1 MKRFFILSLFSLLGY
16 FMLIAGPANPY
27 PQIVLQ
33 PDGDSITLISKGDEY
48 AHWRE
53 TSNGMIVVRDTDGF
67 WKYAMVQD
75 SIMVPSSIIVRES
88 DNPNARSTSFNQQD
102 VRTLIHQHRVENR
115 LRTAGRM
122 DSYDMNDSL
131 TVHHIQNNI
140 MPKQHNAKSEHMPT
154 IGNMKILTI
163 LVQFPDVKFTLDNP
177 IARFDSLI
185 NKPGYHGPNGN
196 AIGSV
201 KDYYLENSYG
211 QLNISSTVVGIY
223 TTNYNRSYYGATG
236 PDFMDV
242 NPKAMVEEAVIA
254 MTNSIDFGEFDNDGD
269 GYVDC
274 IHVVYA
280 GIGEDDDI
288 NTTNALW
295 PHKSSILP
303 TILLDGVK
311 ISDYIITPEL
321 YNGNI
326 RGIGVVCHEL
336 GHILG
341 APDFYDVDDE
351 ENGEYEGTG
360 KWDLMASG
368 SWNVNGNIPSH
379 HNPYTKTE
387 IFGWATSQELS
398 GNNTPYSL
406 LPASSSPN
414 HFFKISTGVD
424 GDFFLLENRQEQ
436 GFDQSIPGHG
446 LMVYHALP
454 GIRNANGYFTD
465 INASYPPKFYPIR
478 ANFTLNDDT
487 EQMNVG
493 YYSVNSSMVPFSQ
506 YNGMFIN
513 YLSCPYLSDA
523 IGNIIVEDD
532 ISFIHEKMD
541 TVMFVYNPQI
551 LGNDEFCGED
561 IYTIHHVPS
570 NATIEWFVPYDNGLT
585 EYFAPLFIKSG
596 QGSPEV
602 VCEIGG
608 LVDVISNDTT
618 IMSRGEGSIKV
629 QVSMLDDRT
638 VMEKNVHILDV
649 EAPDFEAKAVGY
661 WGEVPQD
668 ILVGGNS
675 YYFECTNDFWYQD
688 SLEWVIVSSLGVTTG
703 TGKTSPNIMVGMD
716 SVVVTLRN
724 PNACPEVSLT
734 TKIYPTLVYIGM
746 DFANPSSDMV
756 DIQVVYTQPDN
767 MPQRSSSFLNTQ
779 LEPTPYEGEFEVELW
794 DMYRGKLHTMKG
806 KDGYIQMS
814 LQGIASGN
822 YVLRLIVDGKQ
833 VDSKPLMVR

>member
-16 FMLIAGPANPY
+16 FVLIAGPANPY

-102 VRTLIHQHRVENR
+102 VRTLIHQHRIKNR
-115 LRTAGRM
+115 ARLNATTNV
-122 DSYDMNDSL
+122 YDMDDSI
-131 TVHHIQNNI
+131 TAYYVRNNLI
-140 MPKQHNAKSEHMPT
+140 PQRRSARSSHMRT
-154 IGNMKILTI
+154 IGMMKILTI
-163 LVQFPDVKFTLDNP
+163 LIQFQDVQFTLDNP
-177 IARFDSLI
+177 VAQFDSLI
-185 NKPGYHGPNGN
+185 NKPGYRGPNG
-196 AIGSV
+196 ASIGSV
-201 KDYYLENSYG
+201 RDYYLENSYG
-211 QLNISSTVVGIY
+211 QLTIEGTVVGVY
-223 TTNYNRSYYGATG
+223 TAAYNREYYGKHGIGDSNDAHA
-236 PDFMDV
+236 PALV
-242 NPKAMVEEAVIA
+242 REAIRKAAA
-254 MTNSIDFGEFDNDGD
+254 DIDMSEFDNDDD

-274 IHVVYA
+274 IHVLYA
-280 GIGEDDDI
+280 GIGEDGDI
-288 NTTNALW
+288 NTPNALW
-295 PHKSSILP
+295 PHKGSILP
-303 TILLDGVK
+303 MMLRDGVK
-311 ISDYIITPEL
+311 ISEYIITPEL

-351 ENGEYEGTG
+351 ENGKYEGTG
-360 KWDLMASG
+360 EWDLMASG
-368 SWNVNGNIPSH
+368 TWNGNGNIPAH

-414 HFFKISTGVD
+414 HFLKISTGVD
-424 GDFFLLENRQEQ
+424 DDYFLLENRQWQ
-436 GFDQSIPGHG
+436 AFDQSIPGHG

-454 GIRNANGYFTD
+454 GMRNDDGKFSD

-478 ANFTLNDDT
+478 ADFDSIDVL
-487 EQMNVG
+487 EEMNVG
-493 YYSVNSSMVPFSQ
+493 RDTVNSIKVPFNEQ
-506 YNGMFIN
+506 NGMFLT
-513 YLSCPYLSDA
+513 YLSCPSL
-523 IGNIIVEDD
+523 VELTNTVVDEE
-532 ISFIHEKMD
+532 IFFIHERGD
-541 TVMFVYNPQI
+541 TVLFNPQI
-551 LGNDEFCGED
+551 IGSSKLCKED
-561 IYTIHHVPS
+561 IYSLSHLPNNVD
-570 NATIEWFVPYDNGLT
+570 IEWYVPYSNGLS
-585 EYFAPLFIKSG
+585 EIFSPMFIKSG
-596 QGSPEV
+596 QGTSEV
-602 VCEIGG
+602 VCEQGG
-608 LVDVISNDTT
+608 YVDIHTHDT
-618 IMSRGEGSIKV
+618 IIASHGEGVIAARLTHPQGWCVVDKEI
-629 QVSMLDDRT
+629 Q
-638 VMEKNVHILDV
+638 ILDS

-688 SLEWVIVSSLGVTTG
+688 SLEWVIVSSLGITTG

-756 DIQVVYTQPDN
+756 DIQVVYTQPNN

-814 LQGIASGN
+814 LQGVAPGN
-822 YVLRLIVDGKQ
+822 YVLRLIVDGQQ